1 MERTLKEQ
9 TAKTQGANIKEL
21 AAAIE
26 PQLIALR
33 RDLHKHA
40 EPAWTEFYTTALLA
54 KKLMSLGYE
63 VELGE
68 KVIRK
73 DAMMGVPK
81 AEVLRRQMEWALA
94 EGADPALVAKMSGGM
109 TGLVATLRHG
119 EGPTVA
125 LRFDIDSND
134 IHEAQDEKHRPY
146 REGFASINPEA
157 MHACGHD
164 GHAAAGLG
172 TATILRELKD
182 HFSGTVKLIFQPGE
196 EGSRGA
202 AAMEAAGILEGVDY
216 IFGGHIGF
224 QARQL
229 GDFICGTREF
239 LATSKLDV
247 TFSGRPAHAGS
258 SPEEGRNALL
268 AAAACALNLHAI
280 SRHGQGASRI
290 NVGTLHAGQ
299 GRNIIP
305 PNAVLQLETRGVT
318 SKINEFMDEEAR
330 RIIQAA
336 ALMYGVGYKVE
347 LAGATQSGESN
358 LEMAELAGTIAREM
372 GCFTNIAGIVSF
384 GATEDF
390 SHLMT
395 GVQRRGGKGTYVM
408 IGTDINADH
417 HQFYFDF
424 NESVIA
430 RLSEFM
436 ARAAYSLLGK

>member
-1 MERTLKEQ
+1 MKEQ
-9 TAKTQGANIKEL
+9 ARKIKEV

-26 PQLIALR
+26 PQLVALR

-40 EPAWTEFYTTALLA
+40 ETGWTEFRTTALLA
-54 KKLMSLGYE
+54 KKLASLGYE

-81 AEVLRRQMEWALA
+81 ADILQRRMERAIA
-94 EGADPALVAKMSGGM
+94 QGADPALVTQMSGGM
-109 TGLVATLRHG
+109 TGLAATIRQG
-119 EGPTVA
+119 DGPTLA
-125 LRFDIDSND
+125 LRFDIDAND
-134 IHEAQDEKHRPY
+134 IDEAQDEKHRPY
-146 REGFASINPEA
+146 REGFASVNPGA

-172 TATILRELKD
+172 AAIVLKEIKD
-182 HFSGTVKLIFQPGE
+182 HLRGTVKLIFQPAE

-202 AAMEAAGILEGVDY
+202 AAMEAAGVLDGVDY
-216 IFGGHIGF
+216 IFGGHIGIN
-224 QARQL
+224 ARRL

-239 LATSKLDV
+239 LATTKLDV
-247 TFSGRPAHAGS
+247 TFAGRPAHAGMA
-258 SPEEGRNALL
+258 PEEGRNALL

-290 NVGTLHAGQ
+290 NVGSLHAGQ

-318 SKINEFMDEEAR
+318 TKINDFMDEEAR

-336 ALMYGVGYKVE
+336 ALMYGVDYKVE
-347 LAGATQSGESN
+347 LAGATQGGESSPD
-358 LEMAELAGTIAREM
+358 MAELAGTIAQEM
-372 GCFTNIAGIVSF
+372 GRFTNIAGWASF
-384 GATEDF
+384 RATEDF
-390 SHLMT
+390 SHLLT
-395 GVQRRGGKGTYVM
+395 SVQSKGGKGTYVQL
-408 IGTDINADH
+408 GADITAGH

-424 NESVIA
+424 NEKVIA
-430 RLSEFM
+430 YFCEFM
-436 ARAAYSLLGK
+436 ARVAYSLLS

>member
-1 MERTLKEQ
+1 MKEQ
-9 TAKTQGANIKEL
+9 AAKIQGTKIKEL

-73 DAMMGVPK
+73 DSMMGVPK
-81 AEVLRRQMEWALA
+81 ADILKRQTEWALA
-94 EGADPALVAKMSGGM
+94 EGADPALIAKMPGGM

-134 IHEAQDEKHRPY
+134 IQEAQDEKHRPH
-146 REGFASINPEA
+146 REGFASINPGA

-172 TATILRELKD
+172 TAIILSEIKD
-182 HFSGTVKLIFQPGE
+182 RLAGTVKLIFQPGE

-216 IFGGHIGF
+216 IIGGHIGF
-224 QARQL
+224 QARRP
-229 GDFICGTREF
+229 GDLICGTREF
-239 LATSKLDV
+239 LATTKLDV
-247 TFSGRPAHAGS
+247 TFTGKPAHAGS
-258 SPEEGRNALL
+258 APEEGRNALL

-290 NVGTLHAGQ
+290 NVGSLHAGQ
-299 GRNIIP
+299 GRNVIP
-305 PNAVLQLETRGVT
+305 PNAVLQLETRGLT
-318 SKINEFMDEEAR
+318 SKINEFMDGEAR

-336 ALMYGVGYKVE
+336 ALMYGVDYKVE
-347 LAGATQSGESN
+347 VVGATQSGESSE
-358 LEMAELAGTIAREM
+358 EMAELAGTIAREM

-395 GVQRRGGKGTYVM
+395 SVQRNGGKGTYVQ
-408 IGTDINADH
+408 IGTDISADH

-424 NESVIA
+424 NENVIA
-430 RLSEFM
+430 RFSEFM
-436 ARAAYSLLGK
+436 ARMAYSVLAA